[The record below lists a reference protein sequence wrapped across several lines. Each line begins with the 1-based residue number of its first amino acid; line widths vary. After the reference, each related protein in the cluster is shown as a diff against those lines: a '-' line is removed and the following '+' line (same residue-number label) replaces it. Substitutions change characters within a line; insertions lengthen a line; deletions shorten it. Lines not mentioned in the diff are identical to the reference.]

1 VSTAEVLLGRDDL
14 DELHPD
20 EAVLAATAVA
30 GRVAEFRA
38 GRHCARAALAAFGV
52 RGVAIGRKSDRSPI
66 WPEGF
71 VGSISHTR
79 RGSTGYCCAA
89 VARASDLSAVGIDA
103 ETDEPLERAL
113 FARVMTPHE
122 LSLLGQR
129 PEAEQGQV
137 GKLVFSAKESVY
149 KCQHPLSGVFLE
161 FTDVEVALDLA
172 AGRFVATLRKSAG
185 PFERG
190 AAFEGQFARKRGLLV
205 TAVSLSR
212 LRT

>member
-1 VSTAEVLLGRDDL
+1 VSTAEVILGQDEVG
-14 DELHPD
+14 ELHPD
-20 EAVLAATAVA
+20 EAVLSASAIA

-38 GRHCARAALAAFGV
+38 GRHCARVALASFGV
-52 RGVAIGRKSDRSPI
+52 RGAAIGRRSDRAPI

-79 RGSTGYCCAA
+79 RGSFGYCCAA
-89 VARASDLSAVGIDA
+89 VARASDLSAIGVDA
-103 ETDEPLERAL
+103 EADEPLERAL

-122 LSLLGQR
+122 LSLLGATE
-129 PEAEQGQV
+129 EAEQGLL

-172 AGRFVATLRKSAG
+172 AGRFLATLRKKAG
-185 PFERG
+185 PFELG
-190 AAFEGQFARKRGLLV
+190 ATFEGRFARARGVLL
-205 TAVSLSR
+205 TAVNLSR
-212 LRT
+212 GGT